1 MLEILRFDAV
11 EISDV
16 FLHVLDDLH
25 LLGMEIESSLHRRN
39 IYLFPFR
46 QRQED
51 IFPAEAPY
59 HDLVFPI
66 PLEYRSLVV
75 LQELLKVLFVVKSD
89 IKTLVEVSRFRGFV
103 KIKTAVGLCR
113 EIAIERFR
121 LAVNPL
127 WNSCRLW

>member
-1 MLEILRFDAV
+1 MEIG
-11 EISDV
+11 DV
-16 FLHVLDDLH
+16 LLHVLDNLH
-25 LLGMEIESSLHRRN
+25 LLGMKIESALHRRG

-46 QRQED
+46 QWQEY

-75 LQELLKVLFVVKSD
+75 LQELPEVLFIVKSD
-89 IKTLVEVSRFRGFV
+89 IKTLVEVFRFRVFV

-113 EIAIERFR
+113 EITIERFR
-121 LAVNPL
+121 LTVNPL
-127 WNSCRLW
+127 WDFCRECN